1 MRGWRYGATLGVI
14 LAGLGGGSWLVFDA
28 IQGDASPFAA
38 GVTAAAPAT
47 TVSPNGVASTGDVA
61 SVAPAG
67 EAGTPGTAAGADAVA
82 STPTTGTGDGT
93 VASTPNTPRAPV
105 ASPAP
110 WRPDPRQ
117 ALADSIFLLANA
129 GRGAEALRLLDEW
142 LRTHPDDHAMRL
154 EAARLRV
161 RTGDTAGAWRDYER
175 VLAAT
180 TDSAAVLAEYARA
193 LLAQGAHAEAARRFG
208 MLAAREPGV
217 AAWRL
222 GQARALAWDG
232 RGREALAVLHGAPED
247 GAGEVAA
254 LRRRLRE
261 ELELSVAEA
270 RAWSLEAPDDAAAQL
285 ALARAL
291 AREGRPA
298 EAVAAYERLAAADAA
313 VLQEAA
319 GVAAA
324 VPDSVAAAR
333 LLGRAA
339 RLAPADTALARRH
352 ADALAWAGD
361 RVAALAVLDRLVAE
375 SPTADRLRT
384 RAELRMLT
392 GDRAGARADLGRVL
406 DLDPT
411 ARDHATLGDWYR
423 WDGDRPRAR
432 ASYGRALALDP
443 ASGAARDGLAQLRAD
458 AFRDLPW
465 DADEGVGLASAS
477 IDDNEG
483 FGSRTVRAS
492 AGVAL
497 GAERRTVVSA
507 GAEWRRLERAR
518 PGFTGA
524 PAVEGWGADL
534 GLAQRVGRVRLGAR
548 GGAVG
553 FDGTET
559 VPTWALSAEGPL
571 ARGTWR
577 LALADGPAYETLR
590 AGTAVGDGTSGGGD
604 DVLTGL
610 SASGTVNAPLA
621 ARLDL
626 WARLE
631 ALALSDDNTRLSA
644 QAALRL
650 GVAPSVS
657 VLWSGSVLAFADA
670 TRAYWSPRYFT
681 LQSGGLEWRRRWAGG
696 LVLAAQGLAGVS
708 WYDESFPGEPRVAGS
723 AFQWSVG
730 GEAGWQAPR
739 WDVGLTGAYG
749 TDRAGTYEA
758 FVGSLRLRYRW

>member
-28 IQGDASPFAA
+28 IQGDATPFPSGA
-38 GVTAAAPAT
+38 TAAAPM
-47 TVSPNGVASTGDVA
+47 SPAASDADAAASTPPGR
-61 SVAPAG
+61 G
-67 EAGTPGTAAGADAVA
+67 MGGTPADGTPASAGAGPGDPGRDAAGASRTDVA
-82 STPTTGTGDGT
+82 TAARARDGE
-93 VASTPNTPRAPV
+93 
-105 ASPAP
+105 PAA

-117 ALADSIFLLANA
+117 ALADSLFLLASA
-129 GRGAEALRLLDEW
+129 GRDADALRLLESW
-142 LRTHPDDHAMRL
+142 LQAHPDDHGMRI

-161 RTGDTAGAWRDYER
+161 RTGDVTGASRDYER

-180 TDSAAVLAEYARA
+180 ADSAAVLAEYARA
-193 LLAQGAHAEAARRFG
+193 LLAAGAHAEAARRFG

-232 RGREALAVLHGAPED
+232 RGHEALATLQGAPAD
-247 GAGEVAA
+247 GAGDVAA
-254 LRRRLRE
+254 LRRQLRAA
-261 ELELSVAEA
+261 LELSLAEA
-270 RAWSLEAPDDAAAQL
+270 RAWTLEAPDDAAAQL

-291 AREGRPA
+291 AREGRA
-298 EAVAAYERLAAADAA
+298 ADALAAYERLAAADAA

-319 GVAAA
+319 GVAAG

-339 RLAPADTALARRH
+339 QRAPADTALARRH
-352 ADALAWAGD
+352 ADALAWAGE
-361 RVAALAVLDRLVAE
+361 RAAALAVLDRLVGE
-375 SPTADRLRT
+375 SPTADRLRA
-384 RAELRMLT
+384 RAELRMLA
-392 GDRAGARADLGRVL
+392 GDRAGARADLNRVL
-406 DLDPT
+406 ALDAT

-432 ASYGRALALDP
+432 AAYGRALALDP
-443 ASGAARDGLAQLRAD
+443 SNATARDGLARLRAD

-465 DADEGVGLASAS
+465 DADEGPSLTSAS

-497 GAERRTVVSA
+497 GAERRTVASA
-507 GAEWRRLERAR
+507 GVEWRRLERER

-524 PAVEGWGADL
+524 PAVEGWGADV

-559 VPTWALSAEGPL
+559 VPTWALTADGPL

-577 LALADGPAYETLR
+577 LALARGPAYETLR
-590 AGTAVGDGTSGGGD
+590 AGTAVGDGTPGGGD
-604 DVLTGL
+604 EVLTGL
-610 SASGTVNAPLA
+610 SASGTVNVPLA

-631 ALALSDDNTRLSA
+631 ALPLSDDNTRLSA

-650 GVAPSVS
+650 GVVPSVS

-681 LQSGGLEWRRRWAGG
+681 LQSGGLEWRHRWAGG

-708 WYDESFPGEPRVAGS
+708 WYDESFPGEPPVAGS
-723 AFQWSVG
+723 AFQWSVA
-730 GEAGWQAPR
+730 GEAGWQARR
-739 WDVGLTGAYG
+739 WDAGLTGAYG